1 MLNGNQLHQ
10 KSAVIIKKDKRKVA
24 YETLRMT
31 ETDFGVLNC
40 AVALKDGNYTISI
53 GAAPRKA
60 KVVEVEP
67 CSQWEDKEARDAWLE
82 KIVSQFVFGTNM
94 RGSKEYRRAMAK
106 VLLTRAV
113 ERLGV

>member
-1 MLNGNQLHQ
+1 M
-10 KSAVIIKKDKRKVA
+10 IKKDKRKVV

-40 AVALKDGNYTISI
+40 AVSVKDGKYTIVL

-60 KVVEVEP
+60 KMVEVDP
-67 CSQWEDKEARDAWLE
+67 CSNWEDKEAKDAWLE
-82 KIVSQFVFGTNM
+82 EVVNQYIFGTNM

-106 VLLTRAV
+106 VLITRAV
-113 ERLGV
+113 DRLGV